1 MLAEEQD
8 MRIGLNAVYEKVEN
22 GYIGYVEELPGANT
36 QGATLRE
43 TKLNLKEAIELVL
56 ESYRQLNE
64 GENTGKQLIRERFGL
79 LAV

>member
-1 MLAEEQD
+1 
-8 MRIGLNAVYEKVEN
+8 MRIELNAVYEKVEN

>member
-1 MLAEEQD
+1 MQIKLT
-8 MRIGLNAVYEKVEN
+8 AVYEKVKD

-43 TKLNLKEAIELVL
+43 TKRNLKEAIELVF

-64 GENTGKQLIRERFGL
+64 EERAGKQVIKEPFGL
-79 LAV
+79 LTV

>member
-1 MLAEEQD
+1 
-8 MRIGLNAVYEKVEN
+8 MRIELNAVYEKVEN

-64 GENTGKQLIRERFGL
+64 GENAGKQLIKEHFGL
-79 LAV
+79 LTV